1 MTKAKKILLTSSA
14 LIGSG
19 ISVIP
24 LFLVSATTYK
34 KVYET
39 NKTYGI
45 IKNEIDIKNLFSNL
59 SYNKTIENAK
69 A

>member
-24 LFLVSATTYK
+24 LF
-34 KVYET
+34 
-39 NKTYGI
+39 
-45 IKNEIDIKNLFSNL
+45 FSFC
-59 SYNKTIENAK
+59 YYI
-69 A
+69 